1 MDTQNCYLCG
11 CSLNISRLG
20 SVRDNPR
27 IKPLECIDCGLVFL
41 SSAAHITEDHYAESG
56 MHNGEIPDVESWLRE
71 TAFDDERRFQFMKEL
86 TTNKTV
92 LDFGCGA
99 GGFLERAKQLASEV
113 SGIEL
118 EKALQESFKERSL
131 NIFSNLQL
139 AQEDGRKW
147 DVITAFHVV
156 EHLSDPRKTL
166 SSLSTLLTKKG
177 GEMIIEVPNANDA
190 LLTLYN
196 NQPFQNFTYWSQHLF
211 LFNSQTLSDLIKQSG
226 LKLNWLKHIQRYPL
240 SNHLY
245 WLANGKPG
253 GHQEWSFMND
263 QRINIAYE
271 NQLASI
277 GKTDTLIAGVS
288 L

>member
-1 MDTQNCYLCG
+1 MKNQNCYLCG
-11 CSLNISRLG
+11 SDQNIGRLG
-20 SVRDNPR
+20 SVRDNPE
-27 IKPLECIDCGLVFL
+27 IKPLECVDCGLVFM
-41 SSAAHITEDHYAESG
+41 SSVGHIAEEHYAESG
-56 MHNGEIPDVESWLRE
+56 MHNGAMPDVESWLKK
-71 TAFDDERRFQFMKEL
+71 TAFDDERRFQFMKEQI
-86 TTNKTV
+86 TNKTV

-99 GGFLERAKQLASEV
+99 GGFLDCAKLLASEV

-118 EKALQESFKERSL
+118 EKALQRSFKEREL
-131 NIFSNLQL
+131 NVFSNLQL
-139 AQEDGRKW
+139 AQKDGRKW

-166 SSLSTLLTKKG
+166 SDLSTLLNKEG
-177 GEMIIEVPNANDA
+177 QMIIEVPSANDA
-190 LLTLYN
+190 LLTLYK
-196 NQPFQNFTYWSQHLF
+196 NQSFQNFTYWSQHLY
-211 LFNSQTLSDLIKQSG
+211 LFNSQTLSELIKQSG

-253 GHQEWSFMND
+253 GHQKWGFMND
-263 QRINIAYE
+263 NLLNESYE
-271 NQLASI
+271 RQLASI

>member
-1 MDTQNCYLCG
+1 MRNLSCYLCG
-11 CSLNISRLG
+11 STNNIIRLG
-20 SVRDNPR
+20 SVRDSTE
-27 IKPLECIDCGLVFL
+27 IKPLECVDCGLVFL
-41 SSAAHITEDHYAESG
+41 SSVGHITEEHYVESG
-56 MHNGEIPDVESWLRE
+56 MHGGEMPDIDLWLLE
-71 TAFDDERRFQFMKEL
+71 TEFDDERRFKFLKEQV
-86 TTNKTV
+86 TNKTI

-99 GGFLERAKQLASEV
+99 GGFLDRTKLLASEV
-113 SGIEL
+113 SGVEL
-118 EKALQESFKERSL
+118 EKALQTSFDEREL
-131 NIFSNLQL
+131 NVFSNLQL

-147 DVITAFHVV
+147 DLITAFHVV
-156 EHLSDPRKTL
+156 EHLSDPRQTL
-166 SSLSTLLTKKG
+166 NDLSTLLNKQG
-177 GEMIIEVPNANDA
+177 QMIIEVPSANDV

-211 LFNSQTLSDLIKQSG
+211 LFNSQTFSDLIKQSG

-253 GHQEWSFMND
+253 GHQKWGFMND
-263 QRINIAYE
+263 NLLNQAYE
-271 NQLASI
+271 RQLASI

>member
-1 MDTQNCYLCG
+1 MDNQNCYLCG
-11 CSLNISRLG
+11 SDQNISRLG
-20 SVRDNPR
+20 SVRDNPE
-27 IKPLECIDCGLVFL
+27 IKPLECVDCGLIFL
-41 SSAAHITEDHYAESG
+41 SSQAHIQPNHYAESG
-56 MHNGEIPDVESWLRE
+56 MHNGEMPDIDSWLKE
-71 TAFDDERRFQFMKEL
+71 TAFDDERRFQFMKEQI
-86 TTNKTV
+86 TNKTV
-92 LDFGCGA
+92 LDFGCGV
-99 GGFLERAKQLASEV
+99 GGFLDRAKQLASEV

-118 EKALQESFKERSL
+118 EKALQTSFKEREL
-131 NIFSNLQL
+131 NVFSNLQL
-139 AQEDGRKW
+139 AQENGRKW
-147 DVITAFHVV
+147 DLITAFHVV

-166 SSLSTLLTKKG
+166 SDLSTLLNKEG
-177 GEMIIEVPNANDA
+177 QMIIEVPSANDV

-211 LFNSQTLSDLIKQSG
+211 LFNSQTLSELIKQSG

-253 GHQEWSFMND
+253 GHQKWGFMND
-263 QRINIAYE
+263 NLLNEAYE
-271 NQLASI
+271 RQLASI

>member
-1 MDTQNCYLCG
+1 MDNQNCYLCG
-11 CSLNISRLG
+11 SDQNIGRLG
-20 SVRDNPR
+20 SVRDNPE
-27 IKPLECIDCGLVFL
+27 IQPLECVGCGLVFL
-41 SSAAHITEDHYAESG
+41 SSASHITEEHYTESG
-56 MHNGEIPDVESWLRE
+56 MHNGEIPDVESWLKK
-71 TAFDDERRFQFMKEL
+71 TAFDDERRFHFMKNQI
-86 TTNKTV
+86 TNKKV

-99 GGFLERAKQLASEV
+99 GGFLERAKQVASEV

-118 EKALQESFKERSL
+118 EKALQTSFKEREL
-131 NIFSNLQL
+131 NVFSNLQL
-139 AQEDGRKW
+139 VQEDGQKW

-166 SSLSTLLTKKG
+166 NDLSTLLNKEG
-177 GEMIIEVPNANDA
+177 QIIIEVPSSNDA

-196 NQPFQNFTYWSQHLF
+196 NQPFQNFTYWSQHLY
-211 LFNSQTLSDLIKQSG
+211 LFNSQTLFDLINQSG
-226 LKLNWLKHIQRYPL
+226 LKLNGLKHIQRYPL

-253 GHQEWSFMND
+253 GHQKWGFMND
-263 QRINIAYE
+263 NLLNEAYE
-271 NQLASI
+271 RQLASI

>member
-1 MDTQNCYLCG
+1 MRNLSCYLCG
-11 CSLNISRLG
+11 GTNNIIRPG
-20 SVRDNPR
+20 RVRDSTE
-27 IKPLECIDCGLVFL
+27 IKPLECVDCGLVFL
-41 SSAAHITEDHYAESG
+41 SSVGHIAEEHYVESG
-56 MHNGEIPDVESWLRE
+56 MHGGEMPDIDSWLLKTE
-71 TAFDDERRFQFMKEL
+71 FDDERRFKFLKEQI
-86 TTNKTV
+86 TNKTI
-92 LDFGCGA
+92 LDFGCGV
-99 GGFLERAKQLASEV
+99 GGFLDRTKLLASEV

-118 EKALQESFKERSL
+118 EKALQTSFNEREL
-131 NIFSNLQL
+131 NVFSNLQL

-147 DVITAFHVV
+147 DLITAFHVV
-156 EHLSDPRKTL
+156 EHLSDPRQTL
-166 SSLSTLLTKKG
+166 NDLSTLLNKEG
-177 GEMIIEVPNANDA
+177 QMIIEVPSANDV

-211 LFNSQTLSDLIKQSG
+211 LFNSQTFSDLIKQSG

-253 GHQEWSFMND
+253 GHQKWGFMND
-263 QRINIAYE
+263 NLLNQAYE
-271 NQLASI
+271 RQLASI